1 MKEII
6 IIAGTNRFN
15 VTWLRYCLRDENYSS
30 ILCETAEEIIEEL
43 ETLPTCGVYVPLVL
57 IESEILKNIS
67 DELIS
72 RLSECAPEVPFILLN
87 EENSLE
93 TFEPMCAQ
101 RAEFE
106 WEGNPLAK
114 VLEGAGVELTC
125 G

>member
-1 MKEII
+1 MII
-6 IIAGTNRFN
+6 VAGENTLN
-15 VTWLRYCLRDENYSS
+15 VTWLRSCLREEGYSS
-30 ILCETAEEIIEEL
+30 IFCETVEEIIEEL

-67 DELIS
+67 DELVNQ
-72 RLSECAPEVPFILLN
+72 LTKCALEVPFILLN

-93 TFEPMCAQ
+93 TFEPMCAH
-101 RAEFE
+101 RAKFE

-114 VLEGAGVELTC
+114 VLEEAGVELTC